1 MMPRRATMLL
11 LEEADLGVFW
21 GVCERLEALCGMF
34 ARERRLGEYWGCMEV
49 LKMCIVDLTRAIHRL

>member
-21 GVCERLEALCGMF
+21 GVCERLEALRGMC
-34 ARERRLGEYWGCMEV
+34 ARERRLGEC
-49 LKMCIVDLTRAIHRL
+49 